1 MGLLDKIKDNLQ
13 ETANLAKEGLED
25 LQTKRELASA
35 YGELGK
41 KTFDLIDQGKLT
53 ATDLNVDVDKIRKL
67 KAELEAEEK
76 AEAESEQQETAG
88 TPS

>member
-1 MGLLDKIKDNLQ
+1 MGLLDKIKDNIQ
-13 ETANLAKEGLED
+13 ETANLAKEGLGD
-25 LQTKRELASA
+25 LQTKRELGSA

-41 KTFDLIDQGKLT
+41 KAFDLIDQGKLT
-53 ATDLNVDVDKIRKL
+53 APDLNVDVDKIRKL

-76 AEAESEQQETAG
+76 AATEQEPAG

>member
-13 ETANLAKEGLED
+13 ETANMAKEGLGD

-35 YGELGK
+35 YGELGRK
-41 KTFDLIDQGKLT
+41 AFDLIDQGKLT

-76 AEAESEQQETAG
+76 AEAASEQETAG
-88 TPS
+88 TTS

>member
-1 MGLLDKIKDNLQ
+1 MGLLDKIKDNIQ

-41 KTFDLIDQGKLT
+41 KTFELIDEGKLT
-53 ATDLNVDVDKIRKL
+53 AVELNVDVDKIRKL
-67 KAELEAEEK
+67 KAALEAEEK
-76 AEAESEQQETAG
+76 AAGKQETAG